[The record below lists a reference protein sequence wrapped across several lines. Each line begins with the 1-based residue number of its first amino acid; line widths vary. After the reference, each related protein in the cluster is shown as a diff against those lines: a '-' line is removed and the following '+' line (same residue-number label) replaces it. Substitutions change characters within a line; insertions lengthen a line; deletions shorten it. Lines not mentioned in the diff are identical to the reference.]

1 MASDMGVAPRGDR
14 LGAFPFVVGGLS
26 FIPLIG
32 VLFGVAA
39 IAWGLLT
46 RRRGGRTLAVMGL
59 AGIGLTV
66 TLYGGLFYFGAV
78 QRGGVYDGLRAKL
91 AQSNLD
97 SLVPTVEFY
106 KLSHGVYPESLEAL
120 RSSLPKDS
128 FAALNVSDPRVM
140 DGGGFGRVF
149 HYKLVDSNHYY
160 LRGLA
165 PDGKPFSPGALVP
178 QVSASAAQ
186 LGLLIDPPS
195 GQ

>member
-1 MASDMGVAPRGDR
+1 MASDTGIAPKGDR
-14 LGAFPFVVGGLS
+14 LGTLPFIVGGLS

-32 VLFGVAA
+32 VLFGAAA

-46 RRRGGRTLAVMGL
+46 KRRGGKALALMGL
-59 AGIGLTV
+59 AGVGLTV
-66 TLYGGLFYFGAV
+66 TLYSGLFYFGFV
-78 QRGGVYDGLRAKL
+78 QRGGIYDGLRVRL

-106 KLSHGVYPESLEAL
+106 KLSHGEYPESLEAL
-120 RSSLPKDS
+120 RSSLPKGS
-128 FAALNVSDPRVM
+128 FAALNVSDPRM
-140 DGGGFGRVF
+140 TSGGGGNQSFYYKRV
-149 HYKLVDSNHYY
+149 DPNHYY

-178 QVSASAAQ
+178 QVPATAAQ
-186 LGLLIDPPS
+186 LGLLTDPPL

>member
-1 MASDMGVAPRGDR
+1 MASDVGVASRGDR

-26 FIPLIG
+26 FIPLVG
-32 VLFGVAA
+32 VLFGIAA

-46 RRRGGRTLAVMGL
+46 KRRGGKVLALMGL
-59 AGIGLTV
+59 AGIGLTM

-78 QRGGVYDGLRAKL
+78 QRGGVYDRLRAKM

-97 SLVPTVEFY
+97 SLVPAVEFY
-106 KLSHGVYPESLEAL
+106 KLAHGEYPESLEAL

-128 FAALNVSDPRVM
+128 FAALNVSDPRVIS
-140 DGGGFGRVF
+140 GGVFGQPFYYKRV
-149 HYKLVDSNHYY
+149 DPNHYY

-165 PDGKPFSPGALVP
+165 PDGKPFSSGALVP
-178 QVSASAAQ
+178 QMSASAAQ
-186 LGLLIDPPS
+186 LGLLIDPPP

>member
-1 MASDMGVAPRGDR
+1 
-14 LGAFPFVVGGLS
+14 VGGLS
-26 FIPLIG
+26 FIPLVG
-32 VLFGVAA
+32 VLFGAAA

-46 RRRGGRTLAVMGL
+46 KRRGGKALVLMGL

-66 TLYGGLFYFGAV
+66 TLYGGLFYFGFV
-78 QRGGVYDGLRAKL
+78 QRGGMYDGLRAKL

-106 KLSHGVYPESLEAL
+106 KLSHGEHPESLEAS
-120 RSSLPKDS
+120 RSSLPKGS
-128 FAALNVSDPRVM
+128 FAALNVSDPRM
-140 DGGGFGRVF
+140 ISSGEDGQSFYYKRV
-149 HYKLVDSNHYY
+149 DPNHYY

-178 QVSASAAQ
+178 QVSAPAAQ
-186 LGLLIDPPS
+186 LGLLTDPPL